1 MPDRPDVLLIGTPKK
16 FTVDKLVTFVSLHAG
31 ACDGRGLVDRR
42 RRAPAR
48 VAVVTAPAA
57 ITGAMMERPK
67 LELVA
72 SFGVG
77 YDNIDTPY
85 CAAHGITVTNTPDVL
100 TEEG

>member
-16 FTVDKLVTFVSLHAG
+16 FTVERLETFVSLHV
-31 ACDGRGLVDRR
+31 LE
-42 RRAPAR
+42 RATDADSMIADVGPRAR
-48 VAVVTAPAA
+48 VAVVTGAPAA
-57 ITGAMMERPK
+57 LTGAMMERLPK

-85 CAAHGITVTNTPDVL
+85 ARRMASP
-100 TEEG
+100 